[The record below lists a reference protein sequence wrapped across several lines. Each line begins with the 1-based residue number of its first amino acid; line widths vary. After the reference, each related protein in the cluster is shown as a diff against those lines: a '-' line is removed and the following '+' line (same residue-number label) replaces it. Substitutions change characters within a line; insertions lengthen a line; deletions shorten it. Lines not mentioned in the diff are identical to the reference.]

1 MPTKDAEYHESE
13 REWGGAKTATA
24 DAIGGRETGDSGSVD
39 ESRGVDS
46 RGGGKIRSAFEPGQ
60 EMAAFIPNGAL
71 GNGSGPALLAVRIDE
86 SVRQTGSRSKAA
98 ERGIIHIE
106 LARAR
111 VSIEG
116 TANSAAV
123 RAVLEC
129 LAR

>member
-1 MPTKDAEYHESE
+1 MMNSTNQKVNGSEPKRRRRMRSVEEKRAIAEASMKAGASIAEVAE
-13 REWGGAKTATA
+13 RY
-24 DAIGGRETGDSGSVD
+24 
-39 ESRGVDS
+39 GVHS
-46 RGGGKIRSAFEPGQ
+46 SQVRKRRRLNR
-60 EMAAFIPNGAL
+60 NGAL
-71 GNGSGPALLAVRIDE
+71 GNGSAPALLAVRIDE
-86 SVRQTGSRSKAA
+86 SVKQTGSRSKAA

-116 TANSAAV
+116 TADAAAV

>member
-1 MPTKDAEYHESE
+1 MRSVEEKREIAEASMKAGASISE
-13 REWGGAKTATA
+13 VAERYGAHSSQVRKWRRLYQNRT
-24 DAIGGRETGDSGSVD
+24 
-39 ESRGVDS
+39 
-46 RGGGKIRSAFEPGQ
+46 
-60 EMAAFIPNGAL
+60 L
-71 GNGSGPALLAVRIDE
+71 GNGSAPALLAVRLDE
-86 SVRQTGSRSKAA
+86 SVKQTGSRSKAA

-116 TANSAAV
+116 TADAAAV

>member
-1 MPTKDAEYHESE
+1 MNSTNQKVNGSEPKPRRRMRSVEEKREIAEASMKAGSSISE
-13 REWGGAKTATA
+13 VAERY
-24 DAIGGRETGDSGSVD
+24 
-39 ESRGVDS
+39 GVHS
-46 RGGGKIRSAFEPGQ
+46 SQVRKWRRLHR
-60 EMAAFIPNGAL
+60 NGAL
-71 GNGSGPALLAVRIDE
+71 GNGSAPALLAVRVDD
-86 SVRQTGSRSKAA
+86 SVKQTGSRSKAA

-116 TANSAAV
+116 TADATTL